1 MVMGVPPK
9 GLYRHFSQQGID
21 LNTVYD
27 STTVRS
33 PVIAELVD
41 LWRYRDLLRLLVTNS
56 IKTRYKRSALGVV
69 WTLLNPL
76 LNTLVLTIAFSQLL
90 RFNLKNYSI
99 YLLTGLLFW
108 NFFAQ
113 TTVQAMNTL
122 IWGSSLLRRI
132 YVPRTIFAVSVVGNG
147 LVNYLLALIPLG
159 VIMLVMRHPFRLSL
173 LLLPVALL
181 LMAMFTLG
189 IALFVST
196 LAVFFVDVVDVY
208 GILLSAWF
216 YLTPIIYPLSI
227 VPEKFA
233 AFIRFNPMNILLEIF
248 RSLIY
253 YGEVPSLLKF
263 GGAALM
269 SVVSLLVGWWVFTRK
284 VDEFAYRI

>member
-1 MVMGVPPK
+1 
-9 GLYRHFSQQGID
+9 
-21 LNTVYD
+21 
-27 STTVRS
+27 
-33 PVIAELVD
+33 
-41 LWRYRDLLRLLVTNS
+41 
-56 IKTRYKRSALGVV
+56 
-69 WTLLNPL
+69 
-76 LNTLVLTIAFSQLL
+76 
-90 RFNLKNYSI
+90 
-99 YLLTGLLFW
+99 
-108 NFFAQ
+108 
-113 TTVQAMNTL
+113 
-122 IWGSSLLRRI
+122 
-132 YVPRTIFAVSVVGNG
+132 
-147 LVNYLLALIPLG
+147 
-159 VIMLVMRHPFRLSL
+159 

-233 AFIRFNPMNILLEIF
+233 ALIRFNPMNILLEIF